1 MKQGHLLYVIG
12 VGDVEDWQAGRGSI
26 YYFEDRNSEKAL
38 PVFSTPGEH
47 ANHYRRANFGTPK
60 AHMDMLE
67 SVPRAHLRPLTE
79 GRFIVMPLDAEGLAR
94 AAAAVGA
101 DYAVRDPRPG
111 DEQEILR
118 LT

>member
-1 MKQGHLLYVIG
+1 MEQGHLLYVIG

-26 YYFEDRNSEKAL
+26 YHIEDRNGEKAL
-38 PVFSTPGEH
+38 PVFSTPEG
-47 ANHYRRANFGTPK
+47 ANQYRRANFGTPK
-60 AHMDMLE
+60 AHKDMLE
-67 SVPRAHLRPLTE
+67 SVPRAHVRPLSE